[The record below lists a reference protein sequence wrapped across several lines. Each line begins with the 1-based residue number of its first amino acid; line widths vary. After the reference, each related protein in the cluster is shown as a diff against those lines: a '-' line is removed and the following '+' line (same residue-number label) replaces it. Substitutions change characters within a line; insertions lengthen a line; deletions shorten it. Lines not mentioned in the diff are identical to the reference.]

1 MYVVGGRALD
11 RLGGFIILPNL
22 TKLRIP
28 TINYTADTL
37 RVLSP
42 WWKGKQP
49 RSLSKVPKLQLSGE
63 GSGKTITARRL
74 AWKQPS
80 FKESVIAHL
89 SK

>member
-11 RLGGFIILPNL
+11 RLGGFTVLPNL

-28 TINYTADTL
+28 TINYTAGTL

-49 RSLSKVPKLQLSGE
+49 RSLSKVPKLQLSGK
-63 GSGKTITARRL
+63 GSRKTITARRL

-80 FKESVIAHL
+80 FKESVTAHL

>member
-11 RLGGFIILPNL
+11 RLGGFTVLPNL

-28 TINYTADTL
+28 TINYTAGTL

-63 GSGKTITARRL
+63 TIEKRRGDREKGKQRR
-74 AWKQPS
+74 
-80 FKESVIAHL
+80 EGNRE
-89 SK
+89 